1 MIIQVK
7 QLTQA
12 LRLNGIHNAIE
23 RRAHE
28 ALANNLHPLEFAR
41 LVLEEELL
49 YRKDVAS
56 RRLTSK
62 AKFTLQSCFEDWD
75 HTFDRGVTKQKL
87 NDLAAL
93 NFRHNQES
101 LIILGKTGEG
111 KTQLAI
117 ALGKRFCQEGH
128 SAQFHTVSLLFEEV
142 LSARASG
149 KYLKFIRDI
158 KKIDLLILDDFG
170 LRNYTHAEATV
181 LMDVLDG
188 RYRQGSVIVTSQ
200 VDPMGWTKL
209 FEDPVIGEAIV
220 DRLKNPSQKIVL
232 KGGSYRERL
241 KAKEGGK
248 SLTPKNEKG

>member
-1 MIIQVK
+1 MLTQVK
-7 QLTQA
+7 QLTYA
-12 LRLNGIHNAIE
+12 LRLHGIHHAIE
-23 RRAHE
+23 RRAQE
-28 ALANNLHPLEFAR
+28 ALANNLQPLEFAR

-49 YRKDVAS
+49 YRKDIAS
-56 RRLTSK
+56 KRLTSK

-75 HTFDRGVTKQKL
+75 HTFDRGVTKTKL

-93 NFRHNQES
+93 NFKHNQES

-117 ALGKRFCQEGH
+117 SLGKRFCQEGYSAHFH
-128 SAQFHTVSLLFEEV
+128 SVSLLFEEV
-142 LSARASG
+142 LAARAAG
-149 KYLKFIRDI
+149 KYLKFIQDL
-158 KKIDLLILDDFG
+158 KKIELLILDDFG
-170 LRNYTHAEATV
+170 LRSYTHAEATV
-181 LMDVLDG
+181 LMDILDG
-188 RYRQGSVIVTSQ
+188 RYRKGTVIVTSQ
-200 VDPMGWTKL
+200 VDPLGWTKL

-248 SLTPKNEKG
+248 LLTPKNEKS